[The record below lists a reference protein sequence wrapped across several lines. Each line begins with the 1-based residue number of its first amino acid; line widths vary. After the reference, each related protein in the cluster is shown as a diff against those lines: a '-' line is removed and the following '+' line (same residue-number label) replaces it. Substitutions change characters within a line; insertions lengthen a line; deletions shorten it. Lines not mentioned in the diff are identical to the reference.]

1 MGKGGSMRNL
11 CAVIAFLLLPT
22 AAFAEAA
29 DTMKAFPPADPGMDR
44 YMLQLPKQADE
55 SAFKVELIVG
65 KTVQVDEGN
74 RYFFGGT
81 IEEVTIEGWG
91 FPRYVVSKLGPMA
104 GTLMAVDPNA
114 PKVSKFVALGG
125 EPYLVRY
132 NSQLPIVVYVPEGV
146 EARYRIWNAE
156 PQDKAID
163 IR

>member
-1 MGKGGSMRNL
+1 MRNL
-11 CAVIAFLLLPT
+11 CSVIAFLLLPT
-22 AAFAEAA
+22 AAFAEAR
-29 DTMKAFPPADPGMDR
+29 DSMKAFPPADQGMIR
-44 YMLQLPKQADE
+44 YVLQLPKQADE

-74 RYFFGGT
+74 RYCFGGK

-104 GTLMAVDPNA
+104 GTLMAVEPNA
-114 PKVSKFVALGG
+114 PKISRFVALGG

-132 NSQLPIVVYVPEGV
+132 NSQLPTVVYAPEGV

-156 PQDKAID
+156 PQNKAID